1 MEKLQT
7 KLDDLQITGA
17 NLSVLLKNVH
27 SAVDRVRTAK
37 MGALDPSDK
46 WVPPVSATPLA
57 VKSAKLT
64 SLNAKRRATA
74 QVDRVLLELVR
85 LEEAALPARHS
96 SFKHA
101 FLKKLREEASEDADD
116 DRQLRREQQDA
127 RAEEAAKRAEQVAV
141 RKRRRITIDEDEEA
155 SDFDLR

>member
-1 MEKLQT
+1 MEKLQA

-17 NLSVLLKNVH
+17 TLSVLLRNVH

-37 MGALDPSDK
+37 MGALDPADK
-46 WVPPVSATPLA
+46 WVPPVTASPLA
-57 VKSAKLT
+57 VKSAKLV

-85 LEEAALPARHS
+85 LEEFAVAAQHS

-101 FLKKLREEASEDADD
+101 YIKQLRVEADQDAGD
-116 DRQLRREQQDA
+116 DRKERQAQQDA
-127 RAEEAAKRAEQVAV
+127 RVEEAAKRSELAAA
-141 RKRRRITIDEDEEA
+141 RKRRRVLVESDGEP